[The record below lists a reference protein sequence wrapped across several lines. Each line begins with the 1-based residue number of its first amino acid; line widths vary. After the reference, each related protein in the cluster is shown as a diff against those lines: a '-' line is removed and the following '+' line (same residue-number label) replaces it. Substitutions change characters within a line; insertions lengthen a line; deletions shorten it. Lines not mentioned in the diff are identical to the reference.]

1 MLMFMLLIMLLFVI
15 YDLNYNSI
23 METIEQT
30 KNSNENMNGN
40 LSMLI
45 EDQIFHFIGD
55 VVLGIEKKNYS
66 TLREKENFDE
76 LLKTRNGMF
85 VGMNFLEIYLDTLYK
100 KLVNKD
106 DEFIS
111 DTFAEFGEKMK
122 LNPVFSLNLIANV
135 IMRVYPLFT
144 RSKLNTENESV
155 YLESVK
161 NVTGTMKAY
170 IVKIF
175 NEDFNKLNEERKKN
189 DSKNEI

>member
-189 DSKNEI
+189 DNKNEI

>member
-1 MLMFMLLIMLLFVI
+1 MFMLLIMLLFVI